1 MLWFSSEQIVRSIGA
16 NLANFRKSSQQFAI
30 DNPEAFAGL
39 PMWDTIH
46 DGLEITPI
54 TIPVTPESFGA
65 VHGDLHPGNFVI
77 DTENAWAMSIL
88 DFDGAQKGW
97 YMVDLGSI
105 AFEASLRMYNE
116 IQREGGMS
124 AEVRLAYLNQFKFWL
139 TDSYAEVYG
148 SPVIEEE
155 LIQGCQYR
163 KDFIYIILKK
173 WVQNKEEGPTKI
185 WFENYI
191 NDVESGDMPVC

>member
-1 MLWFSSEQIVRSIGA
+1 MAERIEPFTARTDEGDDSKMLTVTKFVEGDHIENLFGGPSKMLWFSSEQIVRSIGA

-88 DFDGAQKGW
+88 DFDGA
-97 YMVDLGSI
+97 
-105 AFEASLRMYNE
+105 
-116 IQREGGMS
+116 
-124 AEVRLAYLNQFKFWL
+124 
-139 TDSYAEVYG
+139 
-148 SPVIEEE
+148 
-155 LIQGCQYR
+155 
-163 KDFIYIILKK
+163 
-173 WVQNKEEGPTKI
+173 
-185 WFENYI
+185 
-191 NDVESGDMPVC
+191 